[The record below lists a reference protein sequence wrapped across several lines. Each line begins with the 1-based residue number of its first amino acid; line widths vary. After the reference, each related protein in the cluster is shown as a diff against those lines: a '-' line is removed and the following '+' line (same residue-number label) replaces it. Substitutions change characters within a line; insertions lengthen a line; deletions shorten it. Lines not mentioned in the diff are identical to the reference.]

1 MKDNMEFQ
9 VYGKIT
15 VNVELDIEAATE
27 EEAIQKATES
37 LKDDYN
43 LNIIGYNHDPKTD
56 VELDLTAVEYE
67 D

>member
-1 MKDNMEFQ
+1 MEFQ

-15 VNVELDIEAATE
+15 INVELDIEAATE

-37 LKDDYN
+37 LKNDYN
-43 LNIIGYNHDPKTD
+43 LDTIGYNHNPDTD
-56 VELDLTAVEYE
+56 VELDLNAIEYE

>member
-1 MKDNMEFQ
+1 MEFQ

-15 VNVELDIEAATE
+15 INVELDIETATE
-27 EEAIQKATES
+27 EEAIQKATKS

-43 LNIIGYNHDPKTD
+43 LNVIGYNHNPETD
-56 VELDLTAVEYE
+56 VDMDLEVIEYE